1 VILSD
6 QRPAKTLEAATPMDA
21 SGGRDARLFETEH
34 LRGDLGGR
42 SVRGAAVTMLGQ
54 AGNFVLQLAGTALL
68 ARLLVPEDFGLFG
81 KTIALTGFITVIRD
95 GGLALA
101 TIQRAHIT
109 HEQISNLFWLNLLLG
124 LLAAGFMAALSP
136 AMAWFYHDP
145 RVLWIG
151 LALAGASIISSLA
164 VQHAALMQRQMR
176 FGAIAL
182 IGTLAM
188 LVGFASAIVGAWR
201 GAGVWALAIQQYASG
216 LTMALLLFATCRWRP
231 ALPRRG
237 TGVRP
242 MIRIGAHQTG
252 FGILNFATR
261 NLDNVLIGRFVS
273 DAALGFYTQAYRLL
287 LLPIQQIN
295 SPISGVV
302 VPALSRLQDQPER
315 YARYYYRAI
324 GAIVLAG
331 MPIIGFLVVDAR
343 PVIELVL
350 GPGWLPTVPIF
361 QALGLA
367 AFLGTFNVAGGWVYA
382 SLGRTDRQF
391 HWQLVSTPAFV
402 LSFALGLPWGAV
414 GVAWAFSGMCLIL
427 VGPALH
433 YCFRGTPISLSRFVR
448 VIVRP
453 SVAAVAAAGATVA
466 IRVLLSPVLGHDRA
480 GPAGLLVDATV
491 YAGAYVLACAASGG
505 WEQVRDI
512 LRLRERGPG
521 NE

>member
-1 VILSD
+1 VIVRAPGPTGTVDAVTPPNPSTGPD
-6 QRPAKTLEAATPMDA
+6 PA
-21 SGGRDARLFETEH
+21 LFETEH
-34 LRGDLGGR
+34 LGRDLGGR
-42 SVRGAAVTMLGQ
+42 SVRGAVVTMLGQ
-54 AGNFVLQLAGTALL
+54 AGNFVVQLAGTALL

-95 GGLALA
+95 GGLSLP
-101 TIQRAHIT
+101 TIQRARIT
-109 HEQISNLFWLNLLLG
+109 HEQISNLFWLKLLLG
-124 LLAAGFMAALSP
+124 VLAATLMAALSP
-136 AMAWFYHDP
+136 VMAWFYHDP
-145 RVLWIG
+145 RVLGIG
-151 LALAGASIISSLA
+151 LALAGASIVSSLG

-182 IGTLAM
+182 IGTIGMVA
-188 LVGFASAIVGAWR
+188 GFASAIVGASR

-216 LTMALLLFATCRWRP
+216 ITIALLMFASLRWRP
-231 ALPRRG
+231 DLPRRG

-252 FGILNFATR
+252 FGVLNFATR
-261 NLDNVLIGRFVS
+261 NVDNVLIGRFVS

-331 MPIIGFLVVDAR
+331 MPIIGFLVVDATS
-343 PVIELVL
+343 VIELVL
-350 GPGWLPTVPIF
+350 GPTWLPSVPIF

-391 HWQLVSTPAFV
+391 RWQLISTPAFV
-402 LSFALGLPWGAV
+402 LSFVLGLPWGAV

-427 VGPALH
+427 VAPALQ
-433 YCFRGTPISLSRFVR
+433 YCFRSTPVSLSGLVR
-448 VIVRP
+448 AVARP
-453 SVAAVAAAGATVA
+453 SVAAFVAAGGTVA
-466 IRVLLSPVLGHDRA
+466 IRPLLRPVLGHDRGVLA
-480 GPAGLLVDATV
+480 ELLTDGVV
-491 YAGAYVLACAASGG
+491 YAGAYVAACAAFGG
-505 WEQVRDI
+505 WDQVRDM

-521 NE
+521 TE